1 MTWQPVDCHAHT
13 NMSDGML
20 SVAAVVVRAASVGV
34 RPSVADHLSRNVAR
48 AIKTVDA
55 VRVYLDTLERYE
67 VLRGGEFCWHDH
79 LWREL
84 PDDLVRRFTHR
95 IGSLHAIALDDGTL
109 IHAFSRRFPDGLTP
123 HAYMDAFI
131 ANLERLAR
139 EMPVDILAHPTL
151 VPFALR
157 DLPTDELWTD
167 EREDRAVEALFDA
180 GIAFEIS
187 SRYPPHTRFVQ
198 RAVSRGVRISLGSD
212 GHTATQVADIERP
225 LALARRLGVADED
238 LYDPTHHGSKTQAHD
253 HQRT

>member
-20 SVAAVVVRAASVGV
+20 SVPAVVVRAGMAGV
-34 RPSVADHLSRNVAR
+34 RPSVADHISRDVAR
-48 AIKTVDA
+48 AVKSVDA
-55 VRVYLDTLERYE
+55 VRSYLDTLERYE
-67 VLRGGEFCWHDH
+67 VLRGGEFCWHDR

-84 PDDLVRRFTHR
+84 PDELVHRFTHR
-95 IGSLHAIALDDGTL
+95 IGSLHAIALDNGTL
-109 IHAFSRRFPDGLTP
+109 IHAFSRRFPEGLTSQT
-123 HAYMDAFI
+123 YMDAFI

-151 VPFALR
+151 VPFGLR
-157 DLPTDELWTD
+157 DRPVDELWSD

-187 SRYPPHTRFVQ
+187 SRYPPHERFVQ

-212 GHTATQVADIERP
+212 GHTATQVADIVRP
-225 LALARRLGVADED
+225 LALARQLGVPDED
-238 LYDPTHHGSKTQAHD
+238 LYDPTRHGSKTQARD